1 MITVLHTHSLSLA
14 ESVRLALLADG
25 IDAVMLDQSSPG
37 TLGLA
42 GSVRV
47 AILNDADEPKAANI
61 IARLEPPKSEAL
73 PSWWW
78 HKRAFLALS
87 AAILLVLFGRV
98 VVSSASHQD
107 LTLVLSAAMAL
118 FVIAI
123 VLFLLGFRADKHA
136 PWRPRRPS

>member
-1 MITVLHTHSLSLA
+1 MITVLHAHSISLA
-14 ESVRLALLADG
+14 ESVRLALLAEG

-47 AILNDADEPKAANI
+47 AIVNDADEPRAASI
-61 IARLEPPKSEAL
+61 IARLDSPKSASL

-87 AAILLVLFGRV
+87 MAFLMLFVGEV
-98 VVSSASHQD
+98 VVDSASHRE
-107 LTLVLSAAMAL
+107 LTRALTTVDTAL
-118 FVIAI
+118 FIVAV
-123 VLFLLGFRADKHA
+123 VLFLLGFRAD
-136 PWRPRRPS
+136 RRASDRG